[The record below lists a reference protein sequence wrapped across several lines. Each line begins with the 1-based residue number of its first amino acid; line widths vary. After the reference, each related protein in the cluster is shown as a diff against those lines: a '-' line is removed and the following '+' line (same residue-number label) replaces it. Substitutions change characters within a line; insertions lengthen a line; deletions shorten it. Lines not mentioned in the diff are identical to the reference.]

1 MEKTDV
7 HSVSV
12 ARAQEARA
20 RLSSCR
26 FHPLIQLPQRRL
38 APFAMA
44 MTASAPH
51 GVGKA
56 AVAAP
61 AASYRTTVLSVGDGD
76 TLRLQAGG
84 RSITIRLAWID
95 APEIAHAPWVQQFRA
110 YRMQCLPRGR
120 QISIQDP

>member
-1 MEKTDV
+1 
-7 HSVSV
+7 
-12 ARAQEARA
+12 
-20 RLSSCR
+20 
-26 FHPLIQLPQRRL
+26 
-38 APFAMA
+38 MA

-61 AASYRTTVLSVGDGD
+61 AASYRTTVLSVGDSD

-95 APEIAHAPWVQQFRA
+95 APETAQAPWGEQSRA
-110 YRMQCLPRGR
+110 YRMQRLPRGR